1 MRAGPFSRNGRNIG
15 PIINWA
21 WTRLPDAGASPP
33 PAGVSTCQASTHR
46 KRPLGGGPRGHSG
59 RAEVPRGTHRGGR
72 WHSGSAWVAQIVATG
87 FQETLAQPS
96 RGSVASGFNLHDVGA
111 IPVMGV
117 PDLGRG
123 AIPSPTSSDRSR
135 PGEASRPPGRGAI
148 GRLPFRR
155 SLVVL
160 LRDGASEAHLGFVA
174 LILTSVSTPPLLG
187 WSRGVRQD
195 LSGPSRGLGSGV
207 GRRCRGVTSSP
218 CCCRS

>member
-1 MRAGPFSRNGRNIG
+1 M
-15 PIINWA
+15 
-21 WTRLPDAGASPP
+21 
-33 PAGVSTCQASTHR
+33 HR
-46 KRPLGGGPRGHSG
+46 KRPPGGGPRGHSC

-96 RGSVASGFNLHDVGA
+96 RGSVASGLNLHDVGA

-174 LILTSVSTPPLLG
+174 LILTSVSTPPLLR
-187 WSRGVRQD
+187 WSWCVRQD
-195 LSGPSRGLGSGV
+195 LSGPSQGLGSGV
-207 GRRCRGVTSSP
+207 GRQFGGVMSSP